1 MPVEPISR
9 VAVMTTIL
17 IADDHDV
24 VRFGLQVLLS
34 EQPGWEVVAE
44 AGDGKEAV
52 AQALKTKPDV
62 AIIDYSLPLLNGLEV
77 TRQIRQRSPDTA
89 VLIFTMHDS
98 DNLIH
103 QLLRAGAM
111 GYVLKSDAQRLLV
124 TAIDSVAQRKP
135 FFVGSVSE
143 TLLRAFLTKDTDSP
157 LSARQR
163 SVVQLIAEGHSNKKI
178 ATILGLSVKT
188 VETHRAAA
196 HHKLELRSTAA
207 LVRYAIRNKLI
218 EA

>member
-1 MPVEPISR
+1 
-9 VAVMTTIL
+9 MTTIL

-62 AIIDYSLPLLNGLEV
+62 AIIDYSLPLLNGVEV

-98 DNLIH
+98 NNLIH

-143 TLLRAFLTKDTDSP
+143 TLLRAFLTKDSDSP

>member
-1 MPVEPISR
+1 
-9 VAVMTTIL
+9 MTTIL

-111 GYVLKSDAQRLLV
+111 G
-124 TAIDSVAQRKP
+124 
-135 FFVGSVSE
+135 
-143 TLLRAFLTKDTDSP
+143 
-157 LSARQR
+157 
-163 SVVQLIAEGHSNKKI
+163 
-178 ATILGLSVKT
+178 
-188 VETHRAAA
+188 
-196 HHKLELRSTAA
+196 
-207 LVRYAIRNKLI
+207 
-218 EA
+218 